1 LAQSTVTEVLAFLR
15 ASKRSLRC
23 SEACAA
29 LQALGYSVRPG
40 RAGHKVFD
48 HPQLE
53 WMGSNFDCGHGRDP
67 ELRLPYV
74 QNLIRVI
81 ESHAATLR
89 ELRGENNENDL

>member
-1 LAQSTVTEVLAFLR
+1 
-15 ASKRSLRC
+15 
-23 SEACAA
+23 
-29 LQALGYSVRPG
+29 
-40 RAGHKVFD
+40 
-48 HPQLE
+48 
-53 WMGSNFDCGHGRDP
+53 MGSNFDCGHGRDP